1 MPGGG
6 NTLACWSFCFKKTAM
21 SSRILLL
28 ILLMAAGR
36 HAAGQSATTDVI
48 LRTDGSE
55 VSGRVVVITPM
66 YMQYV
71 PPASADTLR
80 LAAADV
86 FMVRYANGTR
96 EVLHPATPNAAPD
109 LLPGLSDPER
119 TALGRHDAN
128 RYYRSGGPFW
138 GSLAASFGTGPL
150 LGLLAP
156 ALIAGR
162 PVADNRLGA
171 PRPIL
176 LTEPTYGM
184 AYHKEAQR
192 LKRSRVWAGY
202 AVGTGILLVLLAS
215 EQ

>member
-1 MPGGG
+1 M
-6 NTLACWSFCFKKTAM
+6 N
-21 SSRILLL
+21 SRILLL

-36 HAAGQSATTDVI
+36 HAVGQSATTDVI

-55 VSGRVVVITPM
+55 VPGRVVVITPVCVR
-66 YMQYV
+66 YL

-80 LAAADV
+80 LVAAGV

-96 EVLHPATPNAAPD
+96 EVLHPAAPNATPNAAPD
-109 LLPGLSDPER
+109 LLPGLSETER
-119 TALGRHDAN
+119 RALGRRDAN
-128 RYYRSGGPFW
+128 HSYRSGGPFW

-150 LGLLAP
+150 LGILAP

-192 LKRSRVWAGY
+192 LKRSRAWAGY
-202 AVGTGILLVLLAS
+202 AVGAGVLLVLLAS

>member
-1 MPGGG
+1 M
-6 NTLACWSFCFKKTAM
+6 N
-21 SSRILLL
+21 SRTLLL

-36 HAAGQSATTDVI
+36 HAVGQSATTDVI

-55 VSGRVVVITPM
+55 VPGRVVVITPVCVR
-66 YMQYV
+66 YL

-80 LAAADV
+80 LVAADV

-96 EVLHPATPNAAPD
+96 EVLHPAAPNAAPD
-109 LLPGLSDPER
+109 LLPGLSETER
-119 TALGRHDAN
+119 RALGRRDAN
-128 RYYRSGGPFW
+128 HRYRSSGPFW

-192 LKRSRVWAGY
+192 LKRSRAWAGY
-202 AVGTGILLVLLAS
+202 AVGTGILLVLLAG